1 MQITVTNLSTNQIIH
16 IGCAEEYLELLD
28 YSNELESVLTELDEN
43 HLDSINYT
51 DDDDNV
57 YLIEKELELLW
68 DWVLTEWIWHD
79 KMILTSKQ

>member
-43 HLDSINYT
+43 HLESINYT
-51 DDDDNV
+51 DEDDNE
-57 YLIEKELELLW
+57 YLIEKEIELIY
-68 DWVLTEWIWHD
+68 DWVLTELKWCD
-79 KMILTSKQ
+79 KMR